1 MYLEAGSCGNGSIR
15 CRKTTA
21 MGFLEDLGYFCVDN
35 VPGSILEE
43 LLKLFMSSD
52 LEKMAIAVDVRS
64 EHFSDPVEAIEK
76 IKKKTN
82 ALIVFLEASKEE
94 LLRRYAL
101 TRRRHPLQRND
112 VGLEEAIE
120 KERQILLPIKEMADF
135 VIDTTKMTSHQLREI
150 LGQSLMNQSG
160 GISVRILSFGFK
172 HGIPMDADFIF
183 DARFLPNPHYVPEL
197 SHKTGLDREVEEYF
211 KKYSLVDEF
220 VYKIFEVVNVAV
232 KEYQRSGRRIVTVGI
247 GCTGGRHRSV
257 YIAHKIAEML
267 KKEGFSVVEKHRDL
281 EKV

>member
-1 MYLEAGSCGNGSIR
+1 MKRVVVVTGLSGAG
-15 CRKTTA
+15 KTTA

-35 VPGSILEE
+35 VPGIILEE
-43 LLKLFMSSD
+43 LLKLFLSSD
-52 LEKMAIAVDVRS
+52 LEKMAIAVDARS

-76 IKKKTN
+76 IKKRTN

-94 LLRRYAL
+94 ILRRYAL
-101 TRRRHPLQRND
+101 TRRKHPLQRND

-120 KERQILLPIKEMADF
+120 KERQILLPIKEIADF

-183 DARFLPNPHYVPEL
+183 DVRFLPNPHYVPEL
-197 SHKTGLDREVEEYF
+197 SQKTGLDREVEEYF

-220 VYKIFEVVNVAV
+220 VNKIFETVNIAV
-232 KEYQRSGRRIVTVGI
+232 KEYQRSGRRIVTVGV

-257 YIAHKIAEML
+257 YIAHRIAEML

>member
-1 MYLEAGSCGNGSIR
+1 MKRVVVVTGLSGAG
-15 CRKTTA
+15 KTTA

-76 IKKKTN
+76 IKKRTN